1 MSFHLIH
8 RGMAIIA
15 ILLAGVSGFAQTPVE
30 EHWSPYDY
38 PREIPEGTQYHIIVD
53 GDTLWDLAGRYLN
66 DPLLWPQL
74 YQANAYIL
82 DPDLIYPG
90 DPIFLVM
97 TGVVVDEGSI
107 AEDLGEGEGV
117 ESGEFTDLGEPG
129 DGESGEGADDF
140 ETVGDVSEVTSFD
153 GDASEFVILP
163 AGDRSD
169 MECSTYLYPVA
180 SQNESLPFDFF
191 VAGGENKLLVSFGA
205 GDIVYLN
212 KGRENGINPGDVFS
226 ARRMLRNVYDPEFPR
241 KTKFIGYAIDQ
252 VGKIKILAVQAMGS
266 TGFITDSCQEIR
278 VDDFLV
284 PFEQEPIPLI
294 TELPAVNRYEEFPKE
309 GAGSIVLSEDDI
321 YAIGKGHIT
330 NINLGIENNV
340 APGDLFII
348 YRPNPANDERKNLS
362 LPEIYL
368 GHGVALKTGVRS
380 TVMKII
386 ESYTDMHVGDR
397 VVSLTGGSF

>member
-1 MSFHLIH
+1 MSFHMMR
-8 RGMAIIA
+8 RGMVMIWVAFGFVA
-15 ILLAGVSGFAQTPVE
+15 GFAQTPVA

-38 PREIPEGTQYHIIVD
+38 PKEIPEGTQYHIIVD

-97 TGVVVDEGSI
+97 SGVVVDEGSI

-117 ESGEFTDLGEPG
+117 TSGEFTDLEDADAGEAG
-129 DGESGEGADDF
+129 VRADDF

-153 GDASEFVILP
+153 GDAAEFVILP
-163 AGDRSD
+163 AGDRND
-169 MECSTYLYPVA
+169 MECSTYLYPVS
-180 SQNESLPFDFF
+180 SQSETLPFDFF
-191 VAGGENKLLVSFGA
+191 VAGGENKLLVSFGE

-212 KGRENGINPGDVFS
+212 KGREHGINPGDVYS
-226 ARRMLRNVYDPEFPR
+226 ARRLLDKVYDPESPR
-241 KTKFIGYAIDQ
+241 KTKFLGYAIDQ
-252 VGKIKILAVQAMGS
+252 VGKIKILAVQAKGC
-266 TGFITDSCQEIR
+266 TGFIIDSCQEIR

-294 TELPAVNRYEEFPKE
+294 TELPVVNRYEEFGKD
-309 GAGSIVLSEDDI
+309 GAGSIVLSEDGI
-321 YAIGKGHIT
+321 YAIGKGHLT

-348 YRPNPANDERKNLS
+348 YRPNPANNEKKNMT
-362 LPEIYL
+362 LPDIYL
-368 GHGVALKTGVRS
+368 GHGVALRTGVRS

-386 ESYTDMHVGDR
+386 ESFTDIHVGDR
-397 VVSLTGGSF
+397 VVSLTGSGF